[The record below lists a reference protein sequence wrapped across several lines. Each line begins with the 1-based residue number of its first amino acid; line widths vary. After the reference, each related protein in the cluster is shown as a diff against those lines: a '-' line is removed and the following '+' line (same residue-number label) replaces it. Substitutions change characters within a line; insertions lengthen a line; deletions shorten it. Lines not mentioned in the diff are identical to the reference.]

1 MFAVPENTVARVEDP
16 ALGHPVRLAM
26 RVATERHRWRHL
38 LRYDPDERFAALIS
52 ADSAQEVW
60 LLSWL
65 PGQRAGLHDHGTATG
80 AFTVV
85 HGALT
90 ESVARRD
97 AAHGAV
103 ESMHTLEAGQSRVFG
118 PGYVHEVTNPG
129 PDPAASMH
137 VYRLPG
143 RTMRPHHLDP
153 LTGPVRD

>member
-26 RVATERHRWRHL
+26 RIAAARHRWRHL

-52 ADSAQEVW
+52 ADSVQEVW

-65 PGQRAGLHDHGTATG
+65 PGQGTGLHDHGTATG

-85 HGALT
+85 HGTLT
-90 ESVARRD
+90 EAVARRD
-97 AAHGAV
+97 GTHGAV
-103 ESMHTLEAGQSRVFG
+103 ESTQSLRAGQSRVFG
-118 PGYVHEVTNPG
+118 PGYVHEVTNAG
-129 PDPAASMH
+129 PDPTASVH

-143 RTMRPHHLDP
+143 RTMRRYHLDP